1 MKYLNSEYKDSERM
15 SSVYLLLKEMMREG
29 VAANYCLWHS
39 SQMLIVSEA
48 NAYGIQIKCLYH
60 LERMLI
66 VIWLRHIAGSY

>member
-39 SQMLIVSEA
+39 SQMLMA
-48 NAYGIQIKCLYH
+48 FKLNAYIIWNECL
-60 LERMLI
+60 
-66 VIWLRHIAGSY
+66 